1 MPLERGLAIMRVKA
15 RASARMIG
23 VAAMALTLTACAT
36 TGTDRL
42 AERDPWEGFNR
53 GVWAVN
59 RGADKVIAKPVTQVY
74 RAVTPRPA
82 RDGVRNFFS
91 NVAEPWSF
99 INNILQLKIDR
110 AVRNLGRFVVN
121 STVGVGGLFDHAT
134 RFGIQPAIE
143 DFGQTLAVWGANGG
157 PYVMLPLLG
166 PATFRDGIGT
176 GIGFFADP
184 YQVCLNDC
192 GLPKGVPTGLTG
204 MRIISARSALIE
216 TGADNFLE
224 SSLDPYAAARSAF
237 LQRRR
242 AEILDQESDDAAAE
256 AAAAAD
262 AAANPIDGDP
272 AFLPDSDAGIP
283 GGDAA
288 PQPEAAA
295 PATPAEPSP
304 KPTEPAAST
313 APERP
318 N

>member
-1 MPLERGLAIMRVKA
+1 MPARKGKEIMKVSA

-23 VAAMALTLTACAT
+23 VAAMALTVSACAT

-74 RAVTPRPA
+74 RAVTPKPA
-82 RDGVRNFFS
+82 RDGVRNFFA

-99 INNILQLKIDR
+99 INNVLQLKFDR
-110 AVRNLGRFVVN
+110 AVRNLGRFTVN
-121 STVGVGGLFDHAT
+121 TTVGIGGLFDHAT
-134 RFGIQPAIE
+134 RFRVQPATE
-143 DFGQTLAVWGANGG
+143 DLGQTLAVWGANGG

-166 PATFRDGIGT
+166 PSTFRDGIGT
-176 GIGFFADP
+176 GVGFFADP
-184 YQVCLNDC
+184 YSVCLSKCD
-192 GLPKGVPTGLTG
+192 LPKGLSTGLTG
-204 MRIISARSALIE
+204 ARIISGRNELIE
-216 TGADNFLE
+216 SGADNFLE

-242 AEILDQESDDAAAE
+242 AEILDQEGDDAAAE

-262 AAANPIDGDP
+262 AAANPIGDE
-272 AFLPDSDAGIP
+272 AAMPDADAGIP
-283 GGDAA
+283 ATDVA
-288 PQPEAAA
+288 PQPDADTPTAAS
-295 PATPAEPSP
+295 EPSP
-304 KPTEPAAST
+304 KPVEAAIST